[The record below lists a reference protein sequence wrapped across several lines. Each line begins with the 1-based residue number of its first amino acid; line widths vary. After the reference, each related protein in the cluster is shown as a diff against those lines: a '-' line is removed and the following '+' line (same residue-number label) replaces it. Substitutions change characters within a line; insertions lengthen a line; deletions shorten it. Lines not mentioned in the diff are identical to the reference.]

1 MENKITLIT
10 NFRDMLT
17 ELINNPDE
25 NKDKINIVCKFIKSY
40 NNNNILLYQNKYKT
54 DLDYFLKNMWKY

>member
-1 MENKITLIT
+1 MENKITLLK
-10 NFRDMLT
+10 NFRDLLT

-54 DLDYFLKNMWKY
+54 ELDYFLKNMWKY